1 MTLRVVIG
9 GWYGA
14 ANLGDELLL
23 RVIADWVHEAGGRP
37 IANAIGIK
45 AQMSGSML

>member
-1 MTLRVVIG
+1 VIG

-23 RVIADWVHEAGGRP
+23 RVIADWVRDAGGTL
-37 IANAIGIK
+37 
-45 AQMSGSML
+45 S